1 VNGNV
6 ICFAF
11 QRSLCSRSFNFDR
24 RESMRR
30 NTLLSSLVFCTT
42 LGAATAALACR
53 YPPVRDFAVIAA
65 VSADDTTA
73 PEVATWSFT
82 FEGPREA
89 ELRNDGA
96 CEPTSCGDLP
106 ILTVS
111 AQLAAPPEWPLE
123 GSVSSEGAAAEGITP
138 GIVIETTGT
147 VPCAD
152 AFSAISANPIAAT
165 GDLFGSDFSAQFH
178 WSCRP
183 DATGPWEFQVRAA
196 FVDLDGDVGTFSEWT
211 TISGDPAGCNNAA
224 LSGSEDTEA
233 EEESGCSAT
242 PGASAPGSLAF
253 LLMATVGIA
262 RRRSLAKE
270 SRG

>member
-1 VNGNV
+1 
-6 ICFAF
+6 
-11 QRSLCSRSFNFDR
+11 
-24 RESMRR
+24 MRR
-30 NTLLSSLVFCTT
+30 NTLVSSLVFCTT

-53 YPPVRDFAVIAA
+53 YPPMRDFAVSAA
-65 VSADDTTA
+65 VSDDDTTA

-152 AFSAISANPIAAT
+152 AFAAISANPIAAT

-178 WSCRP
+178 WSCSP
-183 DATGPWEFQVRAA
+183 DTSGTWEFQVRAA
-196 FVDLDGDVGTFSEWT
+196 FVDLDGDVGTFSDWT

-224 LSGSEDTEA
+224 LSGSEDTES

-242 PGASAPGSLAF
+242 PGAARVGSWAF
-253 LLMATVGIA
+253 MVAAAVGMA
-262 RRRSLAKE
+262 RRRSTWLNSPGKD
-270 SRG
+270 